1 MTTGRGPSSDG
12 PLFLWMDGACE
23 DVHDVHASHAGWDQP
38 LPGVREAAVGSFG
51 SVEEA
56 GYGFSMGRL
65 A

>member
-12 PLFLWMDGACE
+12 PLFLWMVGIDGESHIPHESYFAC
-23 DVHDVHASHAGWDQP
+23 DRI

-56 GYGFSMGRL
+56 GYGFSTGRL